1 MELHEK
7 VEGVICKQRNVIV
20 VGKTGSGKSTVAN
33 SILGHEVFK
42 ISSSLDGE
50 TKKADHGE

>member
-1 MELHEK
+1 MELHEE

-20 VGKTGSGKSTVAN
+20 VGKSRSGNSTVAN
-33 SILGHEVFK
+33 SILGHELFK